1 MPPPPMPGG
10 YHTDNARLKGSL
22 MPLEL
27 HIGGPA
33 SASLARQVAFIKR
46 AEELGFDG
54 VGLADDVVHGHDVY
68 VALALA
74 AAQTSTVQLYPAI
87 TNPVTRHPFVLASLA
102 NSLAELA
109 PGRVKLAIG
118 PGDTGVAQAGLK
130 PATLAEL
137 RGAIQTIQRLLRGE
151 AVGSGAEERRLIE
164 PAQPPPAVAVAA
176 SGPRALELAGE
187 VGDEAMLT
195 VGVDPRIIQAVE
207 PHLARGAEKAG
218 RTVGDLSVTYY
229 TIVSIDAD
237 GDTARERVYPTL
249 LQWLGQGMFRVGLGA
264 LGIEIPAHERLSA
277 LSKDTL
283 DELCDALAIAG
294 TPEDV
299 RARFASLAGDGVR
312 RVFCMALG
320 DAAGHVGTMELLA
333 EHVIEK
339 I

>member
-1 MPPPPMPGG
+1 
-10 YHTDNARLKGSL
+10 
-22 MPLEL
+22 MPLEI

-33 SASLARQVAFIKR
+33 SAPLARQVAFIRR

-54 VGLADDVVHGHDVY
+54 VGLADDVEHGHDVF

-74 AAQTSTVQLYPAI
+74 AVQTSTVQLYPAI

-130 PATLAEL
+130 PATLDEL
-137 RGAIQTIQRLLRGE
+137 RGAVQTIRRLLQGE
-151 AVGSGAEERRLIE
+151 VVRLGAEERRLIE
-164 PAQPPPAVAVAA
+164 PAQPAPPVAVAA
-176 SGPRALELAGE
+176 SGPRALELAAE

-207 PHLARGAEKAG
+207 AHLAKGAERAG
-218 RTVGDLSVTYY
+218 RSVGDLPVTHY
-229 TIVSIDAD
+229 TIVSIDPD
-237 GDTARERVYPTL
+237 GEAARERVYPTL

-264 LGIEIPAHERLSA
+264 LGIQVPEHAPLSE
-277 LSKDTL
+277 LSKDAL
-283 DELCDALAIAG
+283 GELCAALAIAG
-294 TPEDV
+294 TPGEV
-299 RARFASLAGDGVR
+299 RERFSRLAGDGVR

-320 DAAGHVGTMELLA
+320 DEASHVRTMELLA
-333 EHVIEK
+333 EHVIPA